1 MAEGGYDFENP
12 AFDKD
17 AYLADIDDA
26 GMDEYLAGLIENQE
40 TQRIAEQQMESM
52 EHLSGETLE
61 DTRKKVKKEK
71 VDNFTLVNK
80 KRGGTPAIVNYANF
94 GIKDE
99 ILYVQSFG
107 TSDEIPL
114 EFKKGGIIRPFS
126 LSYLAR
132 KYSTAFIRETL
143 GFQDFVQKSKSA
155 QQAKQ
160 TLQELSTVEKNI
172 QSKDVTDT
180 FELQEITNTAAK
192 ADATVETMLTDWELE
207 LPDVENKRTQTEG
220 LTLRELQG
228 LDKALQ
234 TTRGELVNN
243 LAKLTELDKDIA
255 RNERK
260 LQETEDETIKA
271 EITARLKIFY
281 DERSARLEAAS
292 ANKEA
297 LCGQINRI
305 NESLNKILKED
316 STLGE
321 RLKTSFKEQ
330 GITIVSILTAIGM
343 TIGMIVEA
351 VIPGAAATPSPKPP
365 PSQNGVKEWVK
376 KQLHNLAKLLANL
389 AGKAAAALPGI
400 IGAIVSL
407 LLSATGKVVNWFG
420 NNLWAVVVLVVGLL
434 YAAAKEYISKSR
446 K

>member
-1 MAEGGYDFENP
+1 MAEGGYGYENP
-12 AFDKD
+12 EVGKD
-17 AYLADIDDA
+17 DEWTAEDDE
-26 GMDEYLAGLIENQE
+26 GVTDFGENEE

-52 EHLSGETLE
+52 EHQTGDTLE
-61 DTRKKVKKEK
+61 DTRKKVIQEK
-71 VDNFTLVNK
+71 LDNFIQLNEK
-80 KRGGTPAIVNYANF
+80 KYGVTAIVNPADF
-94 GIKDE
+94 HIKDKK
-99 ILYVQSFG
+99 LCVQPFG

-114 EFKKGGIIRPFS
+114 EFKEGGKTHLYS
-126 LSYLAR
+126 LSTLGK
-132 KYSTAFIRETL
+132 KYGTAFVRETL
-143 GFQDFVQKSKSA
+143 GFHDYKQKPKSA
-155 QQAKQ
+155 QHQAAKQ
-160 TLQELSTVEKNI
+160 SLQELTTEEKNI
-172 QSKDVTDT
+172 QSKAVTDT
-180 FELQEITNTAAK
+180 NELQALRNTAAK
-192 ADATVETMLTDWELE
+192 ADAIVETMLADWNLE
-207 LPDVENKRTQTEG
+207 LPDVANKRTQTEG

-260 LQETEDETIKA
+260 LQETEDETIKV
-271 EITARLKIFY
+271 EITARLKNLY

-297 LCGQINRI
+297 LRGQINRI
-305 NESLNKILKED
+305 KETLNKILKED
-316 STLGE
+316 SSLGE
-321 RLKTSFKEQ
+321 RLKTLFKEQ

-343 TIGMIVEA
+343 TIGVIVEA
-351 VIPGAAATPSPKPP
+351 IIPGAATPSPKPP

-400 IGAIVSL
+400 IGSIVSW

-420 NNLWAVVVLVVGLL
+420 NNLWAVVVLVAGLL

>member
-1 MAEGGYDFENP
+1 MAESGYDYENP
-12 AFDKD
+12 EVGKD
-17 AYLADIDDA
+17 NEWTAEDDE
-26 GMDEYLAGLIENQE
+26 GVTDFGENEE

-52 EHLSGETLE
+52 EHQTGDTLE
-61 DTRKKVKKEK
+61 DKRKKVVKEK
-71 VDNFTLVNK
+71 LDNFIMVNK
-80 KRGGTPAIVNYANF
+80 ERGGTPVIVNQGDYH
-94 GIKDE
+94 IKDK
-99 ILYVQSFG
+99 ILYVQPFG

-114 EFKKGGIIRPFS
+114 EYEKGGIIRPLS

-132 KYSTAFIRETL
+132 KYGTAFIRETL
-143 GFQDFVQKSKSA
+143 GFHDYKQKPKSA
-155 QQAKQ
+155 QHQAAKQ
-160 TLQELSTVEKNI
+160 SLQELTTEEKNI

-180 FELQEITNTAAK
+180 IELQALRNTAAK
-192 ADATVETMLTDWELE
+192 ADAIVETMLE
-207 LPDVENKRTQTEG
+207 LPDVANKNTQTEG
-220 LTLRELQG
+220 KTFHELEG

-271 EITARLKIFY
+271 EITARLKNLY

-297 LCGQINRI
+297 LRGQINRI
-305 NESLNKILKED
+305 KENLNKILKED

-321 RLKTSFKEQ
+321 RLKTLFKEQ

-343 TIGMIVEA
+343 TIWVTVEA
-351 VIPGAAATPSPKPP
+351 VIPGGAASTPSPKPP
-365 PSQNGVKEWVK
+365 PSQDGIKEWVK

-400 IGAIVSL
+400 IGAIVSW
-407 LLSATGKVVNWFG
+407 LLSARGKVVNWFG
-420 NNLWAVVVLVVGLL
+420 NNLWALVVLVAGLL
-434 YAAAKEYISKSR
+434 YAAAKEYINKSR